1 MALSKILNRK
11 LLRHYPS
18 LSASYSFEQLHGSDD
33 CQRWKHHILLP
44 LVRPPSALSLFS
56 GSKQFLVPLGVHSF
70 SRSFS
75 THKSSSIEGYTL
87 QDGEFNHTEPASP
100 ADLILPGDVA
110 CDGEVV
116 ESILPVSALSSLLD
130 GYHVFTG
137 LPWWFVIASGTLAMR
152 LLLFPLVVL
161 QLRKLARIS
170 ELLPK
175 LPPPFPPRKSRRT
188 FTDQFKLF
196 FKEKRAAGCPS
207 LLWFIS
213 SFSIQVP
220 CFFLWITTIRRMS
233 LEHHD
238 GFDVGG
244 TLWFQNL
251 TEVPNGTLGPILPL
265 LIAGLHFTNV
275 QVSFQ
280 SSSLMKTSGP
290 FALLAKYYKQY
301 LEILSLP
308 ILFISFNLPQGSLV
322 YWLFNSISSLLQQIS
337 LRHPVVR
344 KKLGLPDKEV
354 AALAKQNNVDCSKEE
369 VMNTSNESQEME
381 NYVINPDVISH
392 PDSPQEIPAQNLS
405 AKELVNIATS
415 LFAEG
420 KKDVALQLM
429 RLALAKDPDYAR
441 ALMHGQLQNGFSS
454 KATEILKSCISELL
468 INRHPAE
475 VEDVDHLILSSQWA
489 GVTCICEGKYEEGIA
504 HLEKVALMKEPED
517 PRTKSHYYDA
527 LVLFSSALYIVGRK
541 AEAAKYLHIVS
552 AYDPS
557 CIDLFKQYET
567 DVTSQEP
574 SENEFVKD
582 LDNSRR
588 AD

>member
-11 LLRHYPS
+11 LLRRYPS
-18 LSASYSFEQLHGSDD
+18 ISASLSDD
-33 CQRWKHHILLP
+33 CQRWQHHILLSS
-44 LVRPPSALSLFS
+44 VRSPSVLSLFS

-75 THKSSSIEGYTL
+75 TRKSTSIEGYPL
-87 QDGEFNHTEPASP
+87 EDGDFNHTQLASP

-110 CDGEVV
+110 CGGEVV
-116 ESILPVSALSSLLD
+116 ESILPVWALSSLLD

-137 LPWWFVIASGTLAMR
+137 LPWWVVIASGTLAMR
-152 LLLFPLVVL
+152 LSLFPLVVL
-161 QLRKLARIS
+161 QLRKLARIG

-175 LPPPFPPRKSRRT
+175 LPPPFPPRMSRRT
-188 FTDQFKLF
+188 FTDQFTLF
-196 FKEKRAAGCPS
+196 FKEKKAAGCPS

-213 SFSIQVP
+213 SFSLQVP
-220 CFFLWITTIRRMS
+220 CFLLWITTIRRMS

-280 SSSLMKTSGP
+280 SSPLMKTSGP

-354 AALAKQNNVDCSKEE
+354 AAMAKQNNLDCSKED
-369 VMNTSNESQEME
+369 VMNTSNESQEMA

-489 GVTCICEGKYEEGIA
+489 GVTCIREGKYEEGIT

-541 AEAAKYLHIVS
+541 DEAAKYLHIVS

-574 SENEFVKD
+574 SENEFVND
-582 LDNSRR
+582 LDNSHR